1 MIVAC
6 DQAREIPGEDICKIK
21 PNLPS
26 NGNNS
31 STKDGKQAKN
41 EADDT
46 LLRKTAASIA
56 DALLSLG
63 GSEDEANTPCHDQST
78 ASRKRTVSLTAEL
91 DSSSTDSQST
101 NAENDE
107 TSMGP
112 NKRLRKTSSRVIC
125 SIPTKL
131 CQNIPIKSIIQD
143 PKISMKSKLQE
154 GGKERTACSSSNEF
168 KIHYQNYNSQKLPG
182 YIGCISQSYH
192 KYFQPLRAA
201 PRLPSYIVPEDPP
214 PLPEDST
221 QTTFAPSGTMYSA
234 AVMEHKDCVIM
245 HSYAVLPPGPVSQHI
260 ALAQLPIGI

>member
-6 DQAREIPGEDICKIK
+6 DQAREIPGEDFCKIK
-21 PNLPS
+21 PNLPN

-46 LLRKTAASIA
+46 LLRKTTASIA

-63 GSEDEANTPCHDQST
+63 GSEDEANTPCHESID
-78 ASRKRTVSLTAEL
+78 SRKRTVSLTAEL
-91 DSSSTDSQST
+91 DSSSTDSQTT

-112 NKRLRKTSSRVIC
+112 NKRLRKTSSREIC

-154 GGKERTACSSSNEF
+154 GGKERTACSSSNEL
-168 KIHYQNYNSQKLPG
+168 KIHYQNYNNQKIPG

-192 KYFQPLRAA
+192 KYFRPLRAA
-201 PRLPSYIVPEDPP
+201 PRLPDHIIPEDPP

-221 QTTFAPSGTMYSA
+221 QTTFAPSSTMYSA